1 MNSLANPSLVAYLP
15 LRREGKPPYR
25 DREVRAIAGLFCYL
39 KKSSEKP
46 LQVLWMIEIS
56 GLFQKSLKGFN
67 GFTEGFS
74 IY

>member
-39 KKSSEKP
+39 KPNQTYLKFFKFNP
-46 LQVLWMIEIS
+46 LPLD
-56 GLFQKSLKGFN
+56 GG
-67 GFTEGFS
+67 G
-74 IY
+74 